1 MRIIRSFAASD
12 RGLVRSENEDSYVL
26 HIPDD
31 AGILHHKGILA
42 VVADGVGGGP
52 AGKQASSMAVEI
64 VKDLYYRLT
73 SEDNLA
79 SLRKSLEIANTEIY
93 KAAQQ
98 NPRLREMATTCTSFV
113 LRNGK
118 GFMGH
123 AGDSR
128 AYLLRKRE
136 LIQISEDH
144 TIVNELVKEGII
156 SPEEGRKHPQRNII
170 LKALGTAR
178 HVEPDF
184 QLVDLEENDTLLLC
198 SDGLHGYVS
207 DEEISSVLLSNP
219 IEEAGRQLIGLT
231 FEKGGP
237 DNITVILLNV

>member
-1 MRIIRSFAASD
+1 MSTVRSFAASD

-31 AGILHHKGILA
+31 AGILQRKGILA

-52 AGKQASSMAVEI
+52 AGKLASSMAVEI

-73 SEDNLA
+73 GEDNSA
-79 SLRKSLEIANTEIY
+79 SLRESLQIANTEIY

-98 NPRLREMATTCTSFV
+98 NLRLREMATTCTAFV
-113 LRNGK
+113 LRNGE
-118 GFMGH
+118 GFMCH

-128 AYLLRKRE
+128 AYLFRKKV

-144 TIVNELVKEGII
+144 TLVNQLVKEGII

-170 LKALGTAR
+170 LRALGTAR
-178 HVEPDF
+178 HVEPD
-184 QLVDLEENDTLLLC
+184 LRRVDVEENDTLLLC

-207 DEEISSVLLSNP
+207 DEEISSLLLTNP
-219 IEEAGRQLIGLT
+219 VEEAGRKLIGLSLA
-231 FEKGGP
+231 KGGP
-237 DNITVILLNV
+237 DNITVLLLNV